1 MYGNVANLLTF
12 CKTIRAFRIFKTK
25 LIVCSLFYVLLLQ
38 TISFGLVQMYQDC

>member
-1 MYGNVANLLTF
+1 MLPICLHFVRQSALLGF
-12 CKTIRAFRIFKTK
+12 FKTK